1 MSESNTKKRPVFLR
15 GKWNHLLFANY
26 EIDPNLLSSQVP
38 TGTRLDSW
46 NGSTF
51 LSLVAFRF
59 SDTRMLGIPTFGW
72 RNFDEI
78 NLRFYVRGTEDQKVK
93 NGVVFI
99 KEIVPSWLVSTIAR
113 LLYGENYQNKEMHSS
128 IESVPDSSKTL
139 SYEIRESDLTSKF
152 SAFVSN
158 PEKMPT
164 EDSLEGYIT
173 EHYWGFAGRNSKKT
187 VEYEVEHPKW
197 AVSKV
202 DNYSITLD
210 FEKFYGDRYSF
221 LSDQKPQSVFYCEGS
236 EIVVR
241 MGKTLKL

>member
-1 MSESNTKKRPVFLR
+1 MSESNTEKRPVFLR
-15 GKWNHLLFANY
+15 ANWNHLLFANY
-26 EIDPNLLSSQVP
+26 EVDPNLLSSQVP

-51 LSLVAFRF
+51 LSLVAFHF

-72 RNFDEI
+72 RNFDEV
-78 NLRFYVRGTEDQKVK
+78 NLTFYVRGTEDQKSK

-113 LLYGENYQNKEMHSS
+113 LFYGENYQNKEMYSS

-173 EHYWGFAGRNSKKT
+173 EHFGDSL
-187 VEYEVEHPKW
+187 VETPKRQW
-197 AVSKV
+197 NTK
-202 DNYSITLD
+202 
-210 FEKFYGDRYSF
+210 
-221 LSDQKPQSVFYCEGS
+221 
-236 EIVVR
+236 
-241 MGKTLKL
+241 